1 MQHVNTSIAGTA
13 GVLIGVVAGAGTTS
27 LMSGTA
33 APVVEDR
40 VVVVSPYDGPEQP
53 DRLIQW
59 LKQHPR
65 GR

>member
-1 MQHVNTSIAGTA
+1 
-13 GVLIGVVAGAGTTS
+13 
-27 LMSGTA
+27 MSGTA